1 MVAERIESNATAIAG
16 EAARVSLE
24 QPVAPKPNEPSS
36 QPEPAP
42 KRAKSGAVPRRN
54 GEITSEPS
62 TPAPDFRSPVPAS
75 RRSSTDAVVGPRQIN
90 RRAAGREDSSNHNRR
105 HRNEANAVAVAGTV
119 RTKTVRKI
127 EEEVRVL
134 LHHKLFG
141 KDDAAK
147 VKALRTLAGYFSDMG
162 GGTDPTEEQRK
173 EEYCRA
179 FSKLDGCPL
188 VLIALRQ
195 ELDRAGGPNRDV
207 LLKELQFLHIW
218 DGRPDRRDTISRLNG
233 VDKVVR
239 AMEAFPNDDDVQLAA
254 IACLCRSIHDDDET
268 RRQEL
273 LEQNCLRGII
283 RAVSHSTISPET
295 KALAMRLLERLC
307 EIDGHSHVDR
317 LIEASALVAAARA
330 YSEHTNC
337 DDSLCEFREDARRLM
352 GKLIG

>member
-1 MVAERIESNATAIAG
+1 
-16 EAARVSLE
+16 
-24 QPVAPKPNEPSS
+24 
-36 QPEPAP
+36 
-42 KRAKSGAVPRRN
+42 
-54 GEITSEPS
+54 
-62 TPAPDFRSPVPAS
+62 
-75 RRSSTDAVVGPRQIN
+75 
-90 RRAAGREDSSNHNRR
+90 
-105 HRNEANAVAVAGTV
+105 V

-147 VKALRTLAGYFSDMG
+147 VKALRTLVGYFSDMG
-162 GGTDPTEEQRK
+162 GGTDPTEEQMK

-195 ELDRAGGPNRDV
+195 ELDRASGPNRDV

-218 DGRPDRRDTISRLNG
+218 DRRPDRRDTISRLNG
-233 VDKVVR
+233 VGKVVR

-254 IACLCRSIHDDDET
+254 IACLCSSIHDDDDDET
-268 RRQEL
+268 RRLEL

-283 RAVSHSTISPET
+283 RAVSPSTVSPET

-317 LIEASALVAAARA
+317 LIEANALVAAARA
-330 YSEHTNC
+330 YSEHENC
-337 DDSLCEFREDARRLM
+337 DDSQCEFREDARRLM